1 VSGATVVFRLTAA
14 QQSRYRIGLV
24 GGALIGWSLGVVRLV
39 ATGRFLSAGVIVPT
53 LVLTLAV
60 VVVTVVAA
68 RVDRVVV
75 LTDEGVHTRWGPWR
89 AEIAWADIEAVDE
102 RYRGLARRVALR
114 SSRGS
119 RVLPVPLTGG
129 SILGPGID
137 PGLDEKLELIRR
149 WWLEHRNP

>member
-1 VSGATVVFRLTAA
+1 VDGATVVFRLTAA
-14 QQSRYRIGLV
+14 QQRRYRIGLV

-39 ATGRFLSAGVIVPT
+39 ATGRFLSVGVIVPT

-60 VVVTVVAA
+60 VVVAVVAA

-75 LTDEGVHTRWGPWR
+75 LTHEGVHTRWGPWW
-89 AEIAWADIEAVDE
+89 AEIAWADIEGVDE

-114 SSRGS
+114 SGRNS